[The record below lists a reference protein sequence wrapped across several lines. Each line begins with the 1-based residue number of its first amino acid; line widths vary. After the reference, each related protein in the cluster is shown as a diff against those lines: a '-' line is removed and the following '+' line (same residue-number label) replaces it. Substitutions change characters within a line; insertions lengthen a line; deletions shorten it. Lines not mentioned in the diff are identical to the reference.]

1 MYKSLWFKDQVSKI
15 VRNCCNTR
23 YEGSSI
29 NDTMYG
35 EMFYYKQISKAA
47 DQLYNNLRAKIDTKD
62 AVDKK
67 IVAQD
72 KFFAVEASSR
82 SGSSKIDPT
91 LMQDRLVN
99 LIKATALT
107 AGAELTTAQAHVQAA
122 TIIADCTKY
131 SADATVISVV
141 EKADA

>member
-15 VRNCCNTR
+15 VRSCCNTR

-72 KFFAVEASSR
+72 KFFAVEASTR

-91 LMQDRLVN
+91 LMQSEV
-99 LIKATALT
+99 ALLLT
-107 AGAELTTAQAHVQAA
+107 SVAAAAGADLSETESHVQAA
-122 TIIADCTKY
+122 KVIARCTKY